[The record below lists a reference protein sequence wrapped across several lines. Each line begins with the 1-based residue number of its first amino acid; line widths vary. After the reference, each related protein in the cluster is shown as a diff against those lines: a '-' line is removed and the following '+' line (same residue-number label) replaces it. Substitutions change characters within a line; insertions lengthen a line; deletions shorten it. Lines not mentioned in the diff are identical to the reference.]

1 MRFPRLKWPDI
12 APPPPGSPPAP
23 LWVRIGWMLALW
35 GGSVLALF
43 AIASVLRLVL
53 RS

>member
-1 MRFPRLKWPDI
+1 MKFPRLKWPDI
-12 APPPPGSPPAP
+12 APPPPDSPRSP

-35 GGSVLALF
+35 GGSVLVLLG
-43 AIASVLRLVL
+43 IASVLRVIL